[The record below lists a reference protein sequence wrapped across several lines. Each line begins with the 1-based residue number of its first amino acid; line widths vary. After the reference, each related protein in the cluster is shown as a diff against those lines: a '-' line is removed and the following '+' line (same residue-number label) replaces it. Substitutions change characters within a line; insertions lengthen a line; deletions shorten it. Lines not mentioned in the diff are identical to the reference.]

1 MRWHKRKLNQS
12 LCLLINKYCRISTIK
27 ISTKCVQSVSS
38 RKERIS
44 TISDDHQCKNDPNPI
59 ACSTAKVRPAMGGPA
74 KPRFFTKPML
84 CSWISEQSYSAYYL
98 YSNISISSDVRSISR
113 WGQRRKNVPHHCP
126 RVWAQSHIIS
136 YNHISSF
143 CLVTDPAS
151 ERLQVKS
158 LRHAPRTCSGSTTLT
173 SNKRWTIEPVSH
185 IVPWS

>member
-1 MRWHKRKLNQS
+1 MYSQFPRVKKGYRQYLMIINAKMIQIPSPAALQRCDRQWEAMQS
-12 LCLLINKYCRISTIK
+12 QGSLQSQCYVHGFRNSLIVHII
-27 ISTKCVQSVSS
+27 
-38 RKERIS
+38 
-44 TISDDHQCKNDPNPI
+44 
-59 ACSTAKVRPAMGGPA
+59 
-74 KPRFFTKPML
+74 
-84 CSWISEQSYSAYYL
+84 
-98 YSNISISSDVRSISR
+98 YSNISRSSDVRSISR

-126 RVWAQSHIIS
+126 RVWAQSHVIS